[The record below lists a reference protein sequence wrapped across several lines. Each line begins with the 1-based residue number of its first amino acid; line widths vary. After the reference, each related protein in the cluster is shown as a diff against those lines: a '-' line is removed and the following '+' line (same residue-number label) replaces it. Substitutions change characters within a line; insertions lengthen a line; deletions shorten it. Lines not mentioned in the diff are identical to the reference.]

1 MSDTATIESPVPKPK
16 RKYRRRKATVAKA
29 TKPVK
34 GTGEF
39 EGMTATACCDA
50 CNLQQCII
58 TGISL
63 CGHPLKG
70 GLQPA
75 LMTRGDITARY
86 ARAQK
91 LLKHQKVEL
100 GVS

>member
-1 MSDTATIESPVPKPK
+1 MSDVQTETPAPKPK
-16 RKYRRRKATVAKA
+16 RKYRRRQKVAARPAKTVKV
-29 TKPVK
+29 PD
-34 GTGEF
+34 EF
-39 EGMTATACCDA
+39 EGMTATSCCDA
-50 CNLQQCII
+50 CNLQRCVI